1 MFVTERALVAK
12 PPGRAWRV
20 LRMEAALVFFRQQ
33 LLGCWPPTHSSTW
46 PLGETDVPAPPPPP
60 RRSPESAS
68 PGCPRFCDLTF
79 LEGGQCWCKSKSET
93 QSSACKVGSGSWG
106 QSELGEHWPLG
117 HPSASDPEFIHAS
130 SLAVSLSSLSLS
142 NSVISHRLP
151 FPPDLP
157 SWASGCPHGPAL
169 TPRRPCPP

>member
-1 MFVTERALVAK
+1 
-12 PPGRAWRV
+12 
-20 LRMEAALVFFRQQ
+20 MESASHGGSLGILQAAALGVLAANPQQ
-33 LLGCWPPTHSSTW
+33 HL
-46 PLGETDVPAPPPPP
+46 APRRNRCPSPSPPP